1 MIPIQYLLS
10 KKTREI
16 DRKLLDMEYD
26 ETYQVLRKRFEGR
39 EDLIKEL
46 DKIYAETKL
55 ARSKSPERV

>member
-1 MIPIQYLLS
+1 
-10 KKTREI
+10 
-16 DRKLLDMEYD
+16 MEYD